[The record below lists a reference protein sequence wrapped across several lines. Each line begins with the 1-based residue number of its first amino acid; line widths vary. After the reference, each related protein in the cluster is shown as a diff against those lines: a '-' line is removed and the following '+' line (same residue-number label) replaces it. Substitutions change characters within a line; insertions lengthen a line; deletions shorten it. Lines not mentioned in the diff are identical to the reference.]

1 MRLKS
6 ILARSMPEGMRR
18 VREQFGDSAVIV
30 QTQESDAGVLIT
42 VAMDADPPARP
53 SPARQVAA
61 EGPVPASFP
70 AALYQP
76 GDSVET
82 IADAMDRHAVP
93 PHLADALTAAAE
105 KVELDDPVEVLATVL
120 RERFAFAPVQATST
134 RGAIMLVGPAGAGKT
149 VTVARLAAEAVL
161 AGRKVT
167 LVTADAA
174 RAGAMAQLGT
184 FARALGI
191 ELHQAEKGSAVPRT
205 GRGNELVLID
215 GPAAGAFE
223 TEELRKVSDFAGLC
237 AADPLLAL
245 PAGLDPSEAA
255 DIVGAYAAL
264 GARRLIGT
272 RLDAVRRLGSL
283 LAAADGLPIAF
294 AGFTLSRSI
303 GVPVDPAEPKSLALR
318 LINQNTMKVSSPDGR
333 QLQRV
338 IR

>member
-42 VAMDADPPARP
+42 VATDPNPLAAPEPAPAGGKAPGPAD
-53 SPARQVAA
+53 
-61 EGPVPASFP
+61 FP
-70 AALYQP
+70 AAIYQP
-76 GDSVET
+76 SDPIEA

-105 KVELDDPVEVLATVL
+105 KVELDDPVEVLAAVL
-120 RERFAFAPVQATST
+120 ADRLAFAPIQVAAT
-134 RGAIMLVGPAGAGKT
+134 RQAIMLVGPAGSGKT

-174 RAGAMAQLGT
+174 RAGAVAQLGT
-184 FARALGI
+184 FARALGL
-191 ELHQAEKGSAVPRT
+191 ELHQAEKGSAVPRA

-215 GPAAGAFE
+215 APAAGAFE
-223 TEELRKVSDFAGLC
+223 GDELKKLSEFAGLC
-237 AADPLLAL
+237 AADPVLVL

-255 DIVGAYAAL
+255 DITAAYAAL

-272 RLDAVRRLGSL
+272 RLDTVRRLGSL
-283 LAAADGLPIAF
+283 LAAADGSQIALG
-294 AGFTLSRSI
+294 GFTLSRSI
-303 GVPVDPAEPKSLALR
+303 GVPVAPAEPKSLAFR
-318 LINQNTMKVSSPDGR
+318 LINQNTTNVSFPEGR
-333 QLQRV
+333 PEKRV
-338 IR
+338 NR